1 MSIKE
6 EVLSI
11 VQEYVEIPIDEID
24 TADGLKFAS
33 GLDSFGVLSM
43 ISEIEERF
51 NIKVP
56 DTKLMELKTL
66 DDIIKFVEQTKQ

>member
-43 ISEIEERF
+43 ISAIEERF
-51 NIKVP
+51 DIKIP
-56 DTKLMELKTL
+56 DSKLMDLKTL

>member
-11 VQEYVEIPIDEID
+11 VQEYVEIPVDEID

-43 ISEIEERF
+43 ISAIEERF
-51 NIKVP
+51 DIKIP
-56 DTKLMELKTL
+56 DSKLMDLKTL